1 MTHEFL
7 TKLNHLC
14 FEVWNDEQVRN
25 STEKVGDLSTLC
37 ETLMEIES
45 FAKEDN
51 AAKILRKDNQ
61 SVRYIA
67 RY

>member
-1 MTHEFL
+1 M
-7 TKLNHLC
+7 
-14 FEVWNDEQVRN
+14 RN